1 MKTPFNA
8 DTKTMPLRFLSAAFL
23 TACLTVTGILGGCS
37 LSSSQVLPGPLEN
50 RLAANGTAEDHL
62 TAAAVYQHE
71 AQRYENETLK
81 YEQQAAAI
89 TPLEDPKGFRRS
101 GLMRAAESLRKK
113 AGDMNELYAAH
124 ALKAETMMGMQPRQ

>member
-23 TACLTVTGILGGCS
+23 TACVTILGGCS

-81 YEQQAAAI
+81 YEQRAAAI